1 MDEFL
6 FRRRF
11 WAIAALFTAGF
22 SAAFLDPV
30 NVVVGAVLGFGVDP
44 ESPGFMLWVKAGFG
58 FGAVLVILAAAIR
71 TWAAAYL
78 GSAVIHDAEL
88 HAERL
93 VADGPYRHVR
103 NPLYLGLLLLVFG
116 FALAASRLGFA
127 ILAAGSWV
135 LVRRIIAHEESR
147 LLASQGAAFEAYR
160 RAVPRLL
167 FSPRPR
173 VPASGRR
180 PLIAQAFLGEAFFWV
195 FAAGAIAFAASPG
208 QAALLSGMGVG
219 LGVYGISLLILRRRA
234 V

>member
-11 WAIAALFTAGF
+11 WVIAALFTAGF
-22 SAAFLDPV
+22 SASFLDPR

-44 ESPGFMLWVKAGFG
+44 EPHRFMPWVQAAFA
-58 FGAVLVILAAAIR
+58 FGALLVVLAAAIR

-78 GSAVIHDAEL
+78 GSAIIHDADL

-116 FALAASRLGFA
+116 FALTASRLGFA
-127 ILAAGSWV
+127 ILVAGSWL
-135 LVRRIIAHEESR
+135 LVRSLIAHEESR
-147 LLASQGAAFEAYR
+147 LLASQGEAFEAYR

-173 VPASGRR
+173 LPASGRR
-180 PLIAQAFLGEAFFWV
+180 AAVGQAFLGEAFFWV
-195 FAAGAIAFAASPG
+195 FAAGAVAFAVSPG
-208 QAALLSGMGVG
+208 ETALLSGMGVG
-219 LGVYGISLLILRRRA
+219 LGVYGISLLLLRRRA